1 MKELKRVVV
10 TGLGA
15 VTPLGN
21 DVETFWGNII
31 KGKSGAAEITKFDA
45 SKFKTR
51 FACEVKD
58 FDTDKYFDKKEAR
71 KMDLVAHYSI
81 AAADEAIKHAGL
93 DLDKINK
100 ERVGVIWGS
109 GNGGITTFHQQVVEF
124 ALGDGTPKFNPF
136 MVPKM
141 IVDISS
147 GLIAIRYGFMG
158 VNFCPVSACATS
170 TSAIIEAYDNIRLGK
185 ADIIISGGSEAPIVE
200 SGVGGFSA
208 LKALSTRNDDCL
220 TASRPYDVDRDGFV
234 IGEGAGALVLE
245 ELEHAK
251 ARGAVILAEVI
262 GGAMSADAYHM
273 TAIHPDGYGA
283 YLAMRNALDD
293 AGIKPNQIDYI
304 NTHGTS
310 TPGGDI
316 GELKAIKKLWSD
328 DTQNTSISS
337 TKSMTGHLLGAAGAA
352 EAIIAIKAM
361 NESIVP
367 PTINT
372 VNLDPAIPEGLNITL
387 KTTPK
392 NIDIA
397 MSNTFGFGGHN
408 AIVLFKKWK
417 EA

>member
-1 MKELKRVVV
+1 MTQLKRVVV

-15 VTPLGN
+15 ITPLGN
-21 DVETFWGNII
+21 DVATFWENI
-31 KGKSGAAEITKFDA
+31 KAGKSGAGPITKFDA

-51 FACEVKD
+51 FACEVKE
-58 FDTDKYFDKKEAR
+58 FDTEKYFDKKEAR
-71 KMDLVAHYSI
+71 KMDIVCHYSI
-81 AAADEAIKHAGL
+81 AAADEAIKNSGL
-93 DLDKINK
+93 DLDSIDK

-136 MVPKM
+136 LVPKM
-141 IVDISS
+141 IVDMAS

-185 ADIIISGGSEAPIVE
+185 ADIIVSGGAEAPIVE
-200 SGVGGFSA
+200 SGVGGFGA
-208 LKALSTRNDDCL
+208 LKALSTRNDDCQA
-220 TASRPYDVDRDGFV
+220 ASRPYDIDRDGFV
-234 IGEGAGALVLE
+234 IGEGAGALILE

-251 ARGAVILAEVI
+251 ARGAVILAEII

-283 YLAMRNALDD
+283 FLAMRNAISD
-293 AGIKPNQIDYI
+293 AGIKPSDIDYI

-310 TPGGDI
+310 TPVGDV
-316 GELKAIKKLWSD
+316 GELKAIKRILGEE
-328 DTQNTSISS
+328 TQNASISS
-337 TKSMTGHLLGAAGAA
+337 TKSMTGHLLGGAGAI
-352 EAIIAIKAM
+352 EAIISIKAI
-361 NESIVP
+361 NEGIVP

-372 VNLDPAIPEGLNITL
+372 VNLDPEIPVGLKIAL
-387 KTTPK
+387 KTIQKPI
-392 NIDIA
+392 NIA

-408 AIVLFKKWK
+408 AIALFKKWTN
-417 EA
+417 

>member
-1 MKELKRVVV
+1 MKQLKRVVV
-10 TGLGA
+10 TGIGSI
-15 VTPLGN
+15 TPLGN
-21 DVETFWGNII
+21 DVNSFWENI
-31 KGKSGAAEITKFDA
+31 KAGKSGADWITKFDA

-51 FACEVKD
+51 FACEVKG
-58 FDTDKYFDKKEAR
+58 FDTDRYFDKKEAR
-71 KMDLVAHYSI
+71 KMDIVCHYSI
-81 AAADEAIKHAGL
+81 AAADEAIRNAGL
-93 DLDKINK
+93 NLEKINK

-136 MVPKM
+136 LVPKM
-141 IVDISS
+141 IVDMAS

-170 TSAIIEAYDNIRLGK
+170 TSAIIEAYDTIRLGK
-185 ADIIISGGSEAPIVE
+185 ADIIVSGGAEAPIVE

-208 LKALSTRNDDCL
+208 LKALSTRNDDFK
-220 TASRPYDVDRDGFV
+220 TASRPYDIDRDGFV
-234 IGEGAGALVLE
+234 IGEGAGALILE

-283 YLAMRNALDD
+283 FLAMNNAVTD
-293 AGIKPNQIDYI
+293 AGIKPSDIDYI

-310 TPGGDI
+310 TPVGDI
-316 GELKAIKKLWSD
+316 GELKAIKRLLGE
-328 DTQNTSISS
+328 NTENVSISS
-337 TKSMTGHLLGAAGAA
+337 TKSMTGHLLGAAGAV
-352 EAIIAIKAM
+352 EAIISIKAI
-361 NESIVP
+361 NEGIVP

-372 VNLDPAIPEGLNITL
+372 VNVDPTVPEGLKISLQSIRKPIN
-387 KTTPK
+387 
-392 NIDIA
+392 IA

-408 AIVLFKKWK
+408 AIALFKKW
-417 EA
+417 EN

>member
-1 MKELKRVVV
+1 MTQLKRVVV
-10 TGLGA
+10 TGIGA
-15 VTPLGN
+15 ITPLGN
-21 DVETFWGNII
+21 DVNTFWENI
-31 KGKSGAAEITKFDA
+31 KAGKSGAGPITKFDA

-58 FDTDKYFDKKEAR
+58 FDTEKYFDKKEAR
-71 KMDLVAHYSI
+71 KMDIVCHYSI

-109 GNGGITTFHQQVVEF
+109 GNGGFTTFHQQVVEF

-136 MVPKM
+136 LVPKM
-141 IVDISS
+141 IVDMAS

-185 ADIIISGGSEAPIVE
+185 ADIIVSGGAEAPIVE
-200 SGVGGFSA
+200 SGVGGFGA
-208 LKALSTRNDDCL
+208 LKALSTRNDDCQA
-220 TASRPYDVDRDGFV
+220 ASRPYDIDRDGFV
-234 IGEGAGALVLE
+234 IGEGAGALILE

-251 ARGAVILAEVI
+251 ARGAVILAEII

-283 YLAMRNALDD
+283 FLAMRNAISD
-293 AGIKPNQIDYI
+293 AGIKPSDIDYI

-310 TPGGDI
+310 TPVGDV
-316 GELKAIKKLWSD
+316 GELKAIKRILGE
-328 DTQNTSISS
+328 DTENTSISS
-337 TKSMTGHLLGAAGAA
+337 TKSMTGHLLGGAGAI
-352 EAIIAIKAM
+352 EAIISIKAI
-361 NESIVP
+361 NEGVVP
-367 PTINT
+367 ATINT
-372 VNLDPAIPEGLNITL
+372 VNLDPEIPAGLKIAL
-387 KTTPK
+387 KVIKKPI
-392 NIDIA
+392 NIA

-408 AIVLFKKWK
+408 AIALFKKWTN
-417 EA
+417 

>member
-1 MKELKRVVV
+1 MKQLKRVVV
-10 TGLGA
+10 TGIGA
-15 VTPLGN
+15 ITPLGN
-21 DVETFWGNII
+21 DVTTFWGNII
-31 KGKSGAAEITKFDA
+31 NGQSGADLITKFDA

-51 FACEVKD
+51 FACEVKG

-71 KMDLVAHYSI
+71 KMDIVCHYSI
-81 AAADEAIKHAGL
+81 AAVDEAIKHAGL
-93 DLDKINK
+93 DLEKINK

-141 IVDISS
+141 IVDMAS

-185 ADIIISGGSEAPIVE
+185 ADIIVSGGAEAPIVE
-200 SGVGGFSA
+200 SGVGGFAA
-208 LKALSTRNDDCL
+208 LKALSTRNDDFKV
-220 TASRPYDVDRDGFV
+220 ASRPYDIDRDGFV
-234 IGEGAGALVLE
+234 IGEGAGALILE
-245 ELEHAK
+245 ELEHAQ
-251 ARGAVILAEVI
+251 ARGAVILAEII

-283 YLAMRNALDD
+283 FLAMRNAVTD
-293 AGIKPNQIDYI
+293 AGIKPSEIDYI

-310 TPGGDI
+310 TPVGDI
-316 GELKAIKKLWSD
+316 GELKAIKRLLGEE
-328 DTQNTSISS
+328 TENAIISS

-352 EAIIAIKAM
+352 EAIIAIKAI
-361 NESIVP
+361 NDGIVP

-372 VNLDPAIPEGLNITL
+372 KNLDPSIPEGLKIAL
-387 KTTPK
+387 QPIKKTI
-392 NIDIA
+392 NIA

-408 AIVLFKKWK
+408 AIALFKKWDK
-417 EA
+417 

>member
-1 MKELKRVVV
+1 MTQLKRVVV
-10 TGLGA
+10 TGIGA
-15 VTPLGN
+15 ITPLGN
-21 DVETFWGNII
+21 DVNTFWENI
-31 KGKSGAAEITKFDA
+31 KAGKSGAGPITKFDA

-58 FDTDKYFDKKEAR
+58 FDTEKYFDKKEAR
-71 KMDLVAHYSI
+71 KMDIVCHYSI

-136 MVPKM
+136 LVPKM
-141 IVDISS
+141 IVDMAS

-185 ADIIISGGSEAPIVE
+185 ADIIVSGGAEAPIVE
-200 SGVGGFSA
+200 SGVGGFGA
-208 LKALSTRNDDCL
+208 LKALSTRNDDCQA
-220 TASRPYDVDRDGFV
+220 ASRPYDIDRDGFV
-234 IGEGAGALVLE
+234 IGEGAGALILE

-251 ARGAVILAEVI
+251 ARGAVILAEII

-283 YLAMRNALDD
+283 FLAMRNAISD
-293 AGIKPNQIDYI
+293 AGIKPSDIDYI

-310 TPGGDI
+310 TPVGDV
-316 GELKAIKKLWSD
+316 GELKAIKRILGE
-328 DTQNTSISS
+328 DTENTSISS
-337 TKSMTGHLLGAAGAA
+337 TKSMTGHLLGGAGAI
-352 EAIIAIKAM
+352 EAIISIKAI
-361 NESIVP
+361 NEGVVP
-367 PTINT
+367 ATINT
-372 VNLDPAIPEGLNITL
+372 VNLDPEIPAGLKIAL
-387 KTTPK
+387 KVIKKPI
-392 NIDIA
+392 NIA

-408 AIVLFKKWK
+408 AIALFKKWTN
-417 EA
+417 

>member
-1 MKELKRVVV
+1 MKQLKRVVV
-10 TGLGA
+10 TGIGSI
-15 VTPLGN
+15 TPLGN
-21 DVETFWGNII
+21 DVNSFWENI
-31 KGKSGAAEITKFDA
+31 KAGKSGADWITKFDA

-51 FACEVKD
+51 FACEVKG
-58 FDTDKYFDKKEAR
+58 FDTDRYFDKKEAR
-71 KMDLVAHYSI
+71 KMDIVCHYSI
-81 AAADEAIKHAGL
+81 AAADEAIRNAGL
-93 DLDKINK
+93 DLEKINK

-136 MVPKM
+136 LVPKM
-141 IVDISS
+141 IVDMAS

-170 TSAIIEAYDNIRLGK
+170 TSAIIEAYDTIRLGK
-185 ADIIISGGSEAPIVE
+185 ADIIVSGGAEAPIVE

-208 LKALSTRNDDCL
+208 LKALSTRNDDFK
-220 TASRPYDVDRDGFV
+220 TASRPYDIDRDGFV
-234 IGEGAGALVLE
+234 IGEGAGALILE

-283 YLAMRNALDD
+283 FLAMNNAVTD
-293 AGIKPNQIDYI
+293 AGIKPSDIDYI

-310 TPGGDI
+310 TPVGDI
-316 GELKAIKKLWSD
+316 GELKAIKRLLGE
-328 DTQNTSISS
+328 NTENVSISS
-337 TKSMTGHLLGAAGAA
+337 TKSMTGHLLGAAGAV
-352 EAIIAIKAM
+352 EAIISIKAI
-361 NESIVP
+361 NDGIVP

-372 VNLDPAIPEGLNITL
+372 VNVDPTVPEGLKISLRSIRKPIN
-387 KTTPK
+387 
-392 NIDIA
+392 IA

-408 AIVLFKKWK
+408 AIALFKKW
-417 EA
+417 EN